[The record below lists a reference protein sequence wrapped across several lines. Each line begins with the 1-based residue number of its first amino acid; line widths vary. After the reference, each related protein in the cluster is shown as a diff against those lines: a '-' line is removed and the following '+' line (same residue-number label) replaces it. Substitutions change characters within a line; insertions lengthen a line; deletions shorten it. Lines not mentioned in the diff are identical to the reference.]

1 MSTQR
6 KLRAAPPL
14 DSTAVATQQTFLDI
28 PGCEFTETGLRIKT
42 KISFDH
48 WERLG
53 EVLKRAETGIQWWLG
68 DWMIYGEHQY
78 GEKYAQA
85 LDASEQTGINADTL
99 RNYHWVSERIPSVM
113 RITELPWSFHQVV
126 AGLPEVERN
135 AWLSTALNRKLT
147 GDPYTFRELKRD
159 VEKAERQKNFK
170 LVNSILEKLWER
182 MQDGCWTAEA
192 LGKCSECGNSMF
204 GLDVEEIKLYQQQL
218 VDMGRA
224 EWRKQGGRKDGQ
236 KGEMVMLCVPVGT
249 PAGSDMSSGY
259 CPRVEWGEDEEHF

>member
-6 KLRAAPPL
+6 
-14 DSTAVATQQTFLDI
+14 TAVVTQQSFLDI
-28 PGCEFTETGLRIKT
+28 PGCEFSQTGLRIKT
-42 KISFDH
+42 KISFEH
-48 WERLG
+48 WQRLG
-53 EVLKRAETGIQWWLG
+53 DLLRRAESGIQWWLG

-78 GEKYAQA
+78 KEKYAQA
-85 LDASEQTGINADTL
+85 IDVSDETGLNVDTL
-99 RNYHWVSERIPSVM
+99 RNYQWVSERVSPVM

-126 AGLPEVERN
+126 ASLNPPAQQEWLGKALERKR
-135 AWLSTALNRKLT
+135 AQ
-147 GDPYTFRELKRD
+147 DPYTFRELKRD

-204 GLDVEEIKLYQQQL
+204 GLDVDEIRLYQQQL
-218 VDMGRA
+218 VGMGRA

-259 CPRVEWGEDEEHF
+259 RPRVEYGDDEEHF